1 MRSGGVQKRFL
12 GVRFALRVVL
22 AALVAGAL
30 LALTIP
36 AAGADDQTNN
46 QWSIVRTVD
55 GHLKVVRG
63 MDASIAAMDA
73 SLGRTAETVLSTEQD
88 QPVHAMGDPL
98 RGQQWALDRV
108 SYERAW
114 TASNGSGVTV
124 AVIDTG
130 IEGNHQDL
138 SGSVV
143 PGVDW
148 ASDQAQYD
156 PSGKGMVDPAGHG
169 THVAGIIAAHPGNG
183 LGISGAAPGVKLM
196 PIRVL
201 NAQGGGAAS
210 NVAQGIIYAADHGA
224 RIVNMSLGGGAVDG
238 ESIAMD
244 YAKSKNVLSFAAAG
258 NSYGSGNQPVYP
270 AAYSQAVAVAAVNSS
285 LGHADF
291 SNAGGYVD
299 IAAPGDSIV
308 STYGGSKPN
317 DYAYM
322 SGTSMATPYA
332 SAAAA
337 LIVSENP
344 GLTSDAV
351 RGILANTA
359 TDLGSPGRDDFFGW
373 GLVNPAL
380 AAVRALPGFNDGSK
394 GHGYWV
400 VGADGAVKAFGSAHW
415 YGDMRTKPHSGSIVA
430 GARTPT
436 GKGYWL
442 AGSDGAV
449 YSFGDARYYG
459 SKRGHLNGAIV
470 GMAATPSGRGYILLG
485 NDGGIF
491 TFGDAHYRGSMGG
504 RRLNARVLDMTITSN
519 GQGYWFV
526 AGDGGIFTFGNA
538 RFKGSTGSL
547 RLNQPMRSM
556 TASSNG
562 SGYWLV
568 ANDGGIFAFSVPFK
582 GALPGVR
589 DKINIGYTPTVR
601 MRALPSSDGYYML
614 GADGTVSAFAAAK
627 WFGESR
633 GMMAVDMMIAP

>member
-1 MRSGGVQKRFL
+1 
-12 GVRFALRVVL
+12 VVVPV
-22 AALVAGAL
+22 LVAGAL

-36 AAGADDQTNN
+36 AARADDQTNN

-63 MDASIAAMDA
+63 MSASIAAMDA
-73 SLGRTAETVLSTEQD
+73 TLGRSAEAVLSTEPD
-88 QPVHAMGDPL
+88 KPVQALGTNDPL
-98 RGQQWALDRV
+98 RPQQWALDRV

-114 TASNGSGVTV
+114 TASTGAGVTV

-130 IEGNHQDL
+130 IEANHEDL

-156 PSGKGMVDPAGHG
+156 PSGLGMVDPAGHG
-169 THVAGIIAAHPGNG
+169 THVAGIIAAHPNNG
-183 LGISGAAPGVKLM
+183 LGIAGAAPGVKLM

-224 RIVNMSLGGGAVDG
+224 RIVNMSLGGGASDG

-244 YAKSKNVLSFAAAG
+244 YAKAKNVLSFAAAG

-270 AAYSQAVAVAAVNSS
+270 AGYPQAVAVAAVNSS

-291 SNAGGYVD
+291 SNAGAYVD
-299 IAAPGDSIV
+299 LAAPGDLIV

-337 LIVSENP
+337 LIMSENP
-344 GLTSDAV
+344 GLSGDEV
-351 RGILANTA
+351 RGILASTA
-359 TDLGSPGRDDFFGW
+359 TDLGAPGRDNFFGW

-380 AAVRALPGFNDGSK
+380 AAVRALPGFNDGTK

-400 VGADGAVKAFGSAHW
+400 VGADGTVRAFGSAHW
-415 YGDMRTKPHSGSIVA
+415 FGDLSGKPHTGFIVA
-430 GARTPT
+430 GARTPS
-436 GKGYWL
+436 GNGYWL

-459 SKRGHLNGAIV
+459 SMGGHLNGAIV
-470 GMAATPSGRGYILLG
+470 GMAATPSGEGYILLG

-491 TFGDAHYRGSMGG
+491 TFGDARYRGSMGG
-504 RRLNARVLDMTITSN
+504 RPLNAPVLDMTITSN

-538 RFKGSTGSL
+538 RFKGSTGSMK
-547 RLNQPMRSM
+547 LNEPMRSM
-556 TASSNG
+556 TAAANG
-562 SGYWLV
+562 AGYWLV
-568 ANDGGIFAFSVPFK
+568 ARDGGIFAFNVPFK

-589 DKINIGYTPTVR
+589 AKVAFPYMPTVR

-614 GADGTVSAFAAAK
+614 GADGTVSAFAAAH

-633 GMMAVDMMIAP
+633 GMMAVDMMLAP